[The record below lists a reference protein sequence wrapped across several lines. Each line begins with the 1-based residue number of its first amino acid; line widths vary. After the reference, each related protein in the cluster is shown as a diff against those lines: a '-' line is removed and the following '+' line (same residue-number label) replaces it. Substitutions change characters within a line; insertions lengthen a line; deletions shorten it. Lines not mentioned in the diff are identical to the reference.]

1 MAIIISIGSW
11 GGIYVARNRICLGW
25 IAISYF
31 AFDGD
36 DLLKAAA
43 FGVDMEN
50 KKSAIKSVLRQAH
63 GIIPGADN
71 ALALLEESEGAY

>member
-25 IAISYF
+25 IAVSYF

-36 DLLKAAA
+36 DLLEVAA
-43 FGVDMEN
+43 FGVDMAEQ
-50 KKSAIKSVLRQAH
+50 KGAIKSVLRQAI

-71 ALALLEESEGAY
+71 ALALLEESESKY

>member
-11 GGIYVARNRICLGW
+11 GGIYIARNRICLGW
-25 IAISYF
+25 IAVSCF

-43 FGVDMEN
+43 FGVDMAEQ
-50 KKSAIKSVLRQAH
+50 KGAIKSVLRQAH

-71 ALALLEESEGAY
+71 ALALLEESESKY